1 LPLGPREETAQRAA
15 IAISTV
21 SGAAITE
28 ANVTRPGGLTDLV
41 PALQATDDTGPY
53 SIFYVRGVGNFAAN
67 ALSDPA
73 LLFNFDGV
81 AASRAGTSGFFYDLD
96 RVEVLKGPQGTLYG
110 RNATGGA
117 INVISK
123 APVLGELGGDASIQ
137 YGNFSASREDVAL
150 NLPMGDV
157 AAVRLAVFHVKHDGY
172 MDDGTESQD
181 DTGARL
187 TFLVAPTD
195 TLRIKLV
202 ADYFHQ
208 GGDQAGGTIT
218 GITSSPR
225 TRRPSVPATASGSSR
240 RRWSRISNRGRIS

>member
-1 LPLGPREETAQRAA
+1 MTIRLVFATTSVYLLMAAAALADPAASGAAATGSGSEASADQGLTEIVVTAQRRVENSQRAA

-21 SGAAITE
+21 TGEAISN

-53 SIFYVRGVGNFAAN
+53 SIFYVRGVGNYSAN

-81 AASRAGTSGFFYDLD
+81 AVSRAGTSGFFYDLE

-123 APVLGELGGDASIQ
+123 APVLGEFGGDASVQ
-137 YGNFSASREDVAL
+137 YGNYSTSREDAAL
-150 NLPMGDV
+150 NLPMGDIS
-157 AAVRLAVFHVKHDGY
+157 AVRLAAFHVRHDGY
-172 MDDGTESQD
+172 MDDG
-181 DTGARL
+181 
-187 TFLVAPTD
+187 
-195 TLRIKLV
+195 
-202 ADYFHQ
+202 
-208 GGDQAGGTIT
+208 
-218 GITSSPR
+218 
-225 TRRPSVPATASGSSR
+225 
-240 RRWSRISNRGRIS
+240 